1 MNIADAIVSAKVRKF
16 ASLSLRAL
24 PFIRAAPQQ
33 RDLSASGHCR
43 CGDLVVSGV
52 DNLIALN
59 LWSSL
64 NHSRQEL
71 QHVRIG
77 CAVIG
82 CGVFFVIPQ
91 ADSNRFR
98 SVPDDEYDFVL
109 ETFLL
114 SEEGNDPVLN
124 RAGKL
129 RNAIGLENHRNLSGK
144 HVNLA
149 HTLSLWA
156 ITGNHP
162 GFRRLQPSS
171 PIKGLLF
178 MYCHGQ
184 EFLSGLCPKWHSPLR
199 KLGVPNVTTT
209 SELRLTATG
218 ACGITQVTLRGSRW
232 DLYRRRLRSIK

>member
-59 LWSSL
+59 LWGSL

-82 CGVFFVIPQ
+82 CGVFFLIPQ
-91 ADSNRFR
+91 TDSNRFR
-98 SVPDDEYDFVL
+98 SVPDDECDFVL
-109 ETFLL
+109 ETFLP
-114 SEEGNDPVLN
+114 SEEGNDPVLY

-129 RNAIGLENHRNLSGK
+129 RNAIGLENHRNVSGK
-144 HVNLA
+144 HVHLPR
-149 HTLSLWA
+149 TLSLRA
-156 ITGNHP
+156 IIGNHP
-162 GFRRLQPSS
+162 GFKRLHLSNL
-171 PIKGLLF
+171 IKGLLF
-178 MYCHGQ
+178 MYYHGQ
-184 EFLSGLCPKWHSPLR
+184 ALLSGLCPKWHSAFRNLT
-199 KLGVPNVTTT
+199 VPNGTTT
-209 SELRLTATG
+209 FGLRPPQLATKKYEEG
-218 ACGITQVTLRGSRW
+218 RPFDPQNTT
-232 DLYRRRLRSIK
+232 